1 MEKEKEPNYP
11 ISLLNKPQIL
21 NRQIYLFIYSLL
33 KKIFIKPNKNYQKKL
48 DEHLNKWIN
57 QINTEII
64 RKNEYYISTEY
75 SKNNLRN
82 ILLFVKK
89 QNIKYNG
96 DIIENILIYIFSLVF
111 KTEQDNTFS
120 KYIFNNLTKLR
131 EHNNL
136 DLIDW
141 IQKEK
146 ILPKEF
152 QDLKELFECD
162 GKEDDNYHSEK
173 QKESV
178 FYYFLHQI
186 LEQKYPNDIFHSSS
200 NLIST
205 KYIHNTT
212 FFNFYVCDFE
222 FKKLLLQKK
231 ASESVL
237 DKDIISNSLM
247 NIVYNL
253 SSKPQLKQ
261 INQIIRSFFTQVFIY
276 YQNKNSPLL
285 KYTIPSEEGYA
296 TIPFVYD
303 LRGACIEGRFSH
315 VVLSPLMIQDFISK
329 IFLKQN
335 NFRELGLFE
344 LGKILVFNN
353 NIKNI
358 ECDTCLI
365 KSQYLDFFTFAMGLF
380 DNYSIEEINFSYN
393 YLREFSEEFLIKI
406 LTQCKGLKTLNISS
420 NEMKRGLGNVFVILK
435 KLYRR
440 KKIKLEN
447 LILNK
452 CILDDASLDELGDL
466 LKCKFCKLKKI
477 VLNNNPYPHNNNFL
491 KKLKKNKILEEIYL
505 NKDEISNSYV
515 DYFLRI
521 ISNTNIKCLY
531 LFKNKFNNFND
542 FLRILYRTKIIKKNK
557 LDNIIILNEETS
569 LINLDLS
576 NNDYIIK
583 NPIQIKL
590 LKKLIEETS
599 LYCLDICHIL
609 YGNNPEKWKETQ
621 DNAIYK
627 KNVEEI
633 KSYLEETKN
642 EYGKV
647 IKKIRINEVDV
658 KNNKIL
664 EKEKSLLKYI
674 KNEEKIKKILEDEKA
689 IYSGFLLSEAENIIE
704 NENLKEK
711 EENKDNIDDYEME
724 ETIVEKLKNYL
735 VLKRSEKALE
745 ELKIQKYKKKLI
757 II

>member
-33 KKIFIKPNKNYQKKL
+33 KKIFIKSNQNYQKKL

-285 KYTIPSEEGYA
+285 KYTIPSEGYA

-393 YLREFSEEFLIKI
+393 YLREFSEEFLTKI
-406 LTQCKGLKTLNISS
+406 LTHCKGLKTLNISS

-633 KSYLEETKN
+633 KSYLEEIKN

>member
-1 MEKEKEPNYP
+1 
-11 ISLLNKPQIL
+11 
-21 NRQIYLFIYSLL
+21 
-33 KKIFIKPNKNYQKKL
+33 
-48 DEHLNKWIN
+48 
-57 QINTEII
+57 
-64 RKNEYYISTEY
+64 
-75 SKNNLRN
+75 
-82 ILLFVKK
+82 
-89 QNIKYNG
+89 
-96 DIIENILIYIFSLVF
+96 
-111 KTEQDNTFS
+111 
-120 KYIFNNLTKLR
+120 
-131 EHNNL
+131 
-136 DLIDW
+136 
-141 IQKEK
+141 
-146 ILPKEF
+146 
-152 QDLKELFECD
+152 
-162 GKEDDNYHSEK
+162 
-173 QKESV
+173 
-178 FYYFLHQI
+178 
-186 LEQKYPNDIFHSSS
+186 
-200 NLIST
+200 
-205 KYIHNTT
+205 
-212 FFNFYVCDFE
+212 
-222 FKKLLLQKK
+222 
-231 ASESVL
+231 
-237 DKDIISNSLM
+237 
-247 NIVYNL
+247 
-253 SSKPQLKQ
+253 
-261 INQIIRSFFTQVFIY
+261 
-276 YQNKNSPLL
+276 
-285 KYTIPSEEGYA
+285 
-296 TIPFVYD
+296 
-303 LRGACIEGRFSH
+303 
-315 VVLSPLMIQDFISK
+315 
-329 IFLKQN
+329 
-335 NFRELGLFE
+335 
-344 LGKILVFNN
+344 
-353 NIKNI
+353 
-358 ECDTCLI
+358 
-365 KSQYLDFFTFAMGLF
+365 
-380 DNYSIEEINFSYN
+380 
-393 YLREFSEEFLIKI
+393 
-406 LTQCKGLKTLNISS
+406 
-420 NEMKRGLGNVFVILK
+420 
-435 KLYRR
+435 
-440 KKIKLEN
+440 
-447 LILNK
+447 
-452 CILDDASLDELGDL
+452 
-466 LKCKFCKLKKI
+466 
-477 VLNNNPYPHNNNFL
+477 
-491 KKLKKNKILEEIYL
+491 
-505 NKDEISNSYV
+505 
-515 DYFLRI
+515 LRI